1 MHYSSFYWI
10 ACDRWSSFFISVSQ
24 PVLHPLLLCS
34 KCACLHHGSHPMCP
48 LLMASVV
55 IEFDA
60 AHLQP
65 NKRAVSKSP
74 NSPIQYYWY
83 FTGCIIKLNNPLWL
97 EVKWW
102 NSFQWPQL
110 NHKQKAFLM
119 FLHFSVSWLPERNNN
134 CWTWNAKRR
143 TMLHS
148 GFLVNVF
155 AYSSSSVQCFDYN
168 EWPFITVTTET
179 SYFSLHYIY
188 LKAKVLIW
196 CIKMT

>member
-1 MHYSSFYWI
+1 MNYFTSF
-10 ACDRWSSFFISVSQ
+10 SFHCLSRCCI
-24 PVLHPLLLCS
+24 LCF
-34 KCACLHHGSHPMCP
+34 CACLHHGSHPMCP

-65 NKRAVSKSP
+65 NKRAVCKNP

-110 NHKQKAFLM
+110 NHKQNTFWCLCIFK
-119 FLHFSVSWLPERNNN
+119 VPECNNN
-134 CWTWNAKRR
+134 CWTWILSFESDVALQASCKC
-143 TMLHS
+143 LS
-148 GFLVNVF
+148 VF
-155 AYSSSSVQCFDYN
+155 MRQCSVLWLQ
-168 EWPFITVTTET
+168 
-179 SYFSLHYIY
+179 
-188 LKAKVLIW
+188 
-196 CIKMT
+196 